1 MMPNVFTLF
10 EGQLSGFLNID
21 SNVASD
27 LIFVNQCFQTLT
39 GESEACTAAP
49 TDVLASVDEMT
60 LTNVGPEFYGHQQ
73 AGFVT
78 DGRTVTGDF

>member
-10 EGQLSGFLNID
+10 EGQQSGFLNID

-39 GESEACTAAP
+39 GESVACTDAP
-49 TDVLASVDEMT
+49 TDLLTSDYEMT
-60 LTNVGPEFYGHQQ
+60 LNNVCREFYGHQQ